1 MTKPLDAD
9 LEDNVCV
16 GPGSGVGCVPP
27 TLDSMN
33 PYSVHKF
40 PFAFTPVCTD
50 SKIHGRVP
58 TKCWVLEL

>member
-1 MTKPLDAD
+1 MSVL
-9 LEDNVCV
+9 
-16 GPGSGVGCVPP
+16 GVVLGVSPA
-27 TLDSMN
+27 TVDSVN